1 MALSCVPPAGRDGR
15 LAFSSF
21 AERRDWQRFAD
32 AYADPDSGIHI
43 ANRNPIAFPTI
54 TGELTYIGAE
64 AVERDIAGTK
74 HALEAVGKPVSD
86 GFVAAISPGSA
97 ARVANAFY
105 EDDEAVVWGV
115 RGCAARGVQA
125 HYGRGPD
132 GAD

>member
-1 MALSCVPPAGRDGR
+1 MCVPR
-15 LAFSSF
+15 LAVMAVVSFSSF

-74 HALEAVGKPVSD
+74 HALEGGRQAGVGWFRGGD
-86 GFVAAISPGSA
+86 FAGFG
-97 ARVANAFY
+97 
-105 EDDEAVVWGV
+105 
-115 RGCAARGVQA
+115 
-125 HYGRGPD
+125 GPC
-132 GAD
+132 G